1 MKKLINKNSVVVTVH
16 GGQFHADDAMCVA
29 LLQIGYGHENVAVR
43 RAFKIEEGDDSDYI
57 LDIGRED
64 SVSEDQIRLDHHQ
77 SDKGILTQVNGTDVP
92 HCAASKLALFMFED
106 ESENFRTAFLREVL
120 VPLAAQ
126 DNGVDLGNEIR
137 SNPFNFVH
145 VLNGTWNEN
154 GSPAAQDD
162 RFAQA
167 VNLVR
172 EVLDRIITHIRAK
185 EEAESIVRDAIAN
198 SSNGV
203 IVLPRFAPWQEV
215 VIAANNGVA
224 TWQLVC
230 HPSNRGGYNLQVV
243 PKKNGSFASWI
254 SIPETVGGLE
264 GHIFHAHGAFAGF
277 DTVEHA
283 LAAAKEIIG

>member
-1 MKKLINKNSVVVTVH
+1 MKTMIKKDSVTVTVH

-29 LLQIGYGHENVAVR
+29 LLQLGYGKANVAVR

-64 SVSEDQIRLDHHQ
+64 SVSEAQIRLDHHQ
-77 SDKGILTQVNGTDVP
+77 SDKGVLTQIDETVVP
-92 HCAASKLALFMFED
+92 HCAASKLALLMIED
-106 ESENFRTAFLREVL
+106 ESEDFRATFMREVL

-126 DNGVDLGNEIR
+126 DNRVDLGNKIG

-162 RFAQA
+162 RFVQA

-203 IVLPRFAPWQEV
+203 VLLPRFAPWQEV

-224 TWQLVC
+224 KWQLVC

-243 PKKNGSFASWI
+243 PKENGSFASWI
-254 SIPETVGGLE
+254 SIPDSVGDLE